1 MVRRPICPRAS
12 RAPLYPAHAPP
23 HPQFLRVLSNKDPA
37 AATAAP
43 LQSTA
48 DALVDLLSELDVGK
62 TGRIPLATLLHV
74 LEEVAA
80 PTALSL
86 EEVQELLR
94 LTGVLTPATVAE
106 PKTLY
111 AMEVDYKGF
120 VGHLCFP
127 PPPPPLPSAAAA
139 RARGAAASPEKR

>member
-1 MVRRPICPRAS
+1 M
-12 RAPLYPAHAPP
+12 
-23 HPQFLRVLSNKDPA
+23 SNKDGM
-37 AATAAP
+37 AATAPP
-43 LQSTA
+43 LPSTSA
-48 DALVDLLSELDVGK
+48 ALVELLSELDVGK

-74 LEEVAA
+74 LAEVAS

-120 VGHLCFP
+120 VEHLCFP
-127 PPPPPLPSAAAA
+127 PPPPQFGAAPRGKAGAAAA
-139 RARGAAASPEKR
+139 AVTLSPFKSPK

>member
-1 MVRRPICPRAS
+1 M
-12 RAPLYPAHAPP
+12 PLSPPALPLSLPPPTHA
-23 HPQFLRVLSNKDPA
+23 PQFLRVLSNRDGAGA
-37 AATAAP
+37 ARP
-43 LQSTA
+43 LRSTQ
-48 DALVDLLSELDVGK
+48 DALVDMLSELDEKK

-74 LEEVAA
+74 LAEVAA

-94 LTGVLTPATVAE
+94 LTGVLTPTTVAD

-111 AMEVDYKGF
+111 AMEVDYRGF

-127 PPPPPLPSAAAA
+127 PPPPPLGASS
-139 RARGAAASPEKR
+139 RGAAART